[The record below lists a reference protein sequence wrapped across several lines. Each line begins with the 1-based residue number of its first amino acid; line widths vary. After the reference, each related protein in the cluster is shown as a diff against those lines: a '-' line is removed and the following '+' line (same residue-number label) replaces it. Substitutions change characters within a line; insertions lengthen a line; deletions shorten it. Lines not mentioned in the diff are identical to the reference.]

1 MCVFSVY
8 IATMI
13 AADRY
18 EEMVGTVIKK
28 NRRRTIGRGGFLR
41 GIRVC
46 CGKRWVFDCVADSSS
61 IGGEECEDPRFVGK
75 SYAFRRLSN
84 VSSAVAKS
92 LIAPVRVNRVLHRAI
107 TPIIPI
113 ISTRNSMQGRI
124 ITRLLKVAHPA
135 LRIPLDYRLT
145 GLIDHRST
153 RVESTRA
160 KSCSK
165 LTFQE
170 IPPRS
175 AYDPPRSCAGSLQ
188 RSSFISRPVMLPL
201 FNSI

>member
-1 MCVFSVY
+1 MLWE
-8 IATMI
+8 TMGI
-13 AADRY
+13 RLRCGLLLD
-18 EEMVGTVIKK
+18 
-28 NRRRTIGRGGFLR
+28 RRRGVRRSTL
-41 GIRVC
+41 
-46 CGKRWVFDCVADSSS
+46 CGKVVRVSYD
-61 IGGEECEDPRFVGK
+61 VG
-75 SYAFRRLSN
+75 SPTFHPPLRNPLS
-84 VSSAVAKS
+84 
-92 LIAPVRVNRVLHRAI
+92 RVNRILHRAI

-145 GLIDHRST
+145 GLIDYRST

>member
-1 MCVFSVY
+1 MLWE
-8 IATMI
+8 TMGI
-13 AADRY
+13 RLRCGLLLD
-18 EEMVGTVIKK
+18 
-28 NRRRTIGRGGFLR
+28 RRRGVRRSTL
-41 GIRVC
+41 
-46 CGKRWVFDCVADSSS
+46 CGKVVRVSYD
-61 IGGEECEDPRFVGK
+61 VG
-75 SYAFRRLSN
+75 SPTFHPPLRNPLS
-84 VSSAVAKS
+84 
-92 LIAPVRVNRVLHRAI
+92 RVNRVLHRAI

-124 ITRLLKVAHPA
+124 ITRLLKVAHAA
-135 LRIPLDYRLT
+135 LRIPFDYRLT

>member
-1 MCVFSVY
+1 MGNDGYS
-8 IATMI
+8 IALRTPP
-13 AADRY
+13 RS
-18 EEMVGTVIKK
+18 EERSAKIHALWES
-28 NRRRTIGRGGFLR
+28 RT
-41 GIRVC
+41 
-46 CGKRWVFDCVADSSS
+46 
-61 IGGEECEDPRFVGK
+61 RFVG
-75 SYAFRRLSN
+75 SPTFHPPLRNPLS
-84 VSSAVAKS
+84 
-92 LIAPVRVNRVLHRAI
+92 RVNRVLHRAI

>member
-1 MCVFSVY
+1 MDF
-8 IATMI
+8 
-13 AADRY
+13 Y
-18 EEMVGTVIKK
+18 EEFEFVVGNDGYSIAL
-28 NRRRTIGRGGFLR
+28 RTPPR
-41 GIRVC
+41 
-46 CGKRWVFDCVADSSS
+46 S
-61 IGGEECEDPRFVGK
+61 EERSAKIHALWESRTRFVR
-75 SYAFRRLSN
+75 RRLSN
-84 VSSAVAKS
+84 VSSAVTKS

-124 ITRLLKVAHPA
+124 ITLLLKVAHPA